1 MSLGRVVR
9 MIGGFYFVD
18 SLTEAKLVECAIRG
32 RLKLKSEGILVGDLV
47 DFCIEANGRGV
58 IDEIKPRESTL
69 TRPYVANV
77 NLLVLVFAHCNPDP
91 IPRLIDKFLVL
102 AELSRI
108 PYLIVFNKTDLVGK
122 GKADK
127 LANIYRNY
135 GYNVLNACVRSH
147 LGQRKLA
154 SAISGKIA
162 VFSGP
167 SGVGKSALLNL
178 LKPGLQ
184 LRTGEVS
191 EKIGRGKHTTREVQL
206 LKIKP
211 GSYVADTPGFS
222 QISLESIRPEELAP
236 CFIEFH
242 EFLGQCRFSSCLHD
256 SEPGC
261 GVKTAV
267 AEGKITNDRYQSYL
281 ELLGEIKGLW
291 ENRYR

>member
-9 MIGGFYFVD
+9 MIGGFYYVE

-32 RLKLKSEGILVGDLV
+32 RLKLKNEGILVGDLV
-47 DFCIEANGRGV
+47 DFSIEANGKGV

-135 GYNVLNACVRSH
+135 GYNVLNASVRSH
-147 LGQRKLA
+147 FGQRKLA
-154 SAISGKIA
+154 TAISGKIA

-222 QISLESIRPEELAP
+222 QISLESIRPEALAE

-242 EFLGQCRFSSCLHD
+242 ESLGQCRFSSCLHD

-261 GVKTAV
+261 GIKAAV
-267 AEGKITNDRYQSYL
+267 AEGKISNERYQSYR
-281 ELLGEIKGLW
+281 ELLGEVKGFW